1 VHRLDRICGNK
12 PAKLLDSKSLTLKFG
27 ASRFGPVYLYFTAT
41 EAVPNPAIL
50 FLVAALM
57 GRMGAD
63 LVFHTFFMSLLLKS
77 VTEFNFKKTN

>member
-1 VHRLDRICGNK
+1 MPHIYRSGFRLDRTAA
-12 PAKLLDSKSLTLKFG
+12 PL
-27 ASRFGPVYLYFTAT
+27 RYPFTAT
-41 EAVPNPAIL
+41 EGVPNPAIL